1 LDRAS
6 VTLTVSLANPL
17 PLQLDT
23 GAQAFATLDAG
34 AVSNSTPAA
43 TLRQGSVDPSLLAS
57 TPDAN
62 TTDPF
67 VQEKAAELN
76 YDPQRIFD
84 YLHNDVGYNSYTG
97 SLRGARRPLWS
108 SAGNAL
114 DV

>member
-34 AVSNSTPAA
+34 AVSDSTPAA

-67 VQEKAAELN
+67 VQEQAARLN
-76 YDPQRIFD
+76 YDPQQIFN
-84 YLHNDVGYNSYTG
+84 YLHNDVAYNSYTG
-97 SLRGARRPLWS
+97 SLPS
-108 SAGNAL
+108 SPGTLRATTGNP
-114 DV
+114 